1 MGCIGST
8 CSHNNKKLIRIIG
21 TRKGYFYYS
30 RYGDYLCT
38 ECAGYK
44 GLLRIESIYL
54 DSPDEIYLEIIHRRE
69 PLECEHKIYFV
80 SLDVRNEFF
89 MENNKR
95 KVFNVAEAQCA
106 HCTESF
112 LVRCRF
118 KKENKNLVIS
128 EDWERM

>member
-1 MGCIGST
+1 
-8 CSHNNKKLIRIIG
+8 
-21 TRKGYFYYS
+21 
-30 RYGDYLCT
+30 
-38 ECAGYK
+38 
-44 GLLRIESIYL
+44 
-54 DSPDEIYLEIIHRRE
+54 
-69 PLECEHKIYFV
+69 
-80 SLDVRNEFF
+80 